1 LLVDTSVWTDHL
13 RKRSERFVRLLQS
26 EQVSTHPFV
35 IGELACG
42 NLARRTEIIEMLS
55 DLPVLALADH
65 SEVLHLLHE
74 NQLYGTGLGWID
86 LHLLAAARI
95 AQVPFWT
102 TDKRLA
108 AAAKAL
114 AIRSPID

>member
-1 LLVDTSVWTDHL
+1 LLVDTSVWADHL
-13 RKRSERFVRLLQS
+13 RKANPLFVRLLEA

-42 NLARRTEIIEMLS
+42 NLERRTEILEMLA
-55 DLPVLALADH
+55 DLPTIPLADH
-65 SEVLHLLHE
+65 SEVLHLLHQ
-74 NQLYGTGLGWID
+74 NRLYGTGLGWID

-95 AQVPFWT
+95 ADVPFWT

-108 AAAKAL
+108 AAAKNL
-114 AIRSPID
+114 AIRSPAN

>member
-1 LLVDTSVWTDHL
+1 LLVDTSVWADHL
-13 RKRSERFVRLLQS
+13 RKKNAPFVGLLEA

-42 NLARRTEIIEMLS
+42 NLARRFEIIEMLS
-55 DLPVLALADH
+55 DLPMLPLADH
-65 SEVLHLLHE
+65 DEVLHLLHE
-74 NQLYGTGLGWID
+74 NRLYGTGLGWID

-95 AQVPFWT
+95 AGVPFWT

-114 AIRSPID
+114 AIKSPIS